1 MSNKDNF
8 GGGFILGAIFGG
20 VIGGVIGSLI
30 ANQNK
35 EIIETENDSSGMKK
49 IKYTVSN
56 NENIT
61 ENKINLEEKINQLN
75 HAIDEV
81 RFTLLNNN
89 EAETVDN

>member
-8 GGGFILGAIFGG
+8 GSGFILGTIVGG

-35 EIIETENDSSGMKK
+35 EVSETENDSLKMKK
-49 IKYTVSN
+49 IKYMIN
-56 NENIT
+56 DNEDIVET
-61 ENKINLEEKINQLN
+61 KINLEEKINQLN

-81 RFTLLNNN
+81 RFTLLKNH
-89 EAETVDN
+89 EAEALDK